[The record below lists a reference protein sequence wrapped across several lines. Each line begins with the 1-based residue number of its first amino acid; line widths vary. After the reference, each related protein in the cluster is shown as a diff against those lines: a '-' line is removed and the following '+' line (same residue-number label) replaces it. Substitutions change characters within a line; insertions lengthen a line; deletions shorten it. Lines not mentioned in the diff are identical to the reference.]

1 MRYWII
7 IAIVAAAVSVSIL
20 VSTMPSNHRPLVRD
34 LTADVGWTT
43 PSGSLQITCTATDPD
58 GDDLS
63 YGWVATGGGMV
74 GEGATVAWVAPESMG
89 LYYVTVVVTD
99 GRGGETRD
107 DVLVV
112 GRDNTSPTIDSL
124 SADSEWIPPSG
135 TLRMACNAS
144 DVDGDVL
151 SYEWTATGGGIS
163 GTGEAVNWTAPQGVG
178 IYSISV
184 VVRDGRGGE
193 DTAFLSLSVATRA
206 PPIIEKLTVTA
217 REPKYLKTN
226 PSGYTV
232 GRTKQYDIECVVS
245 DTGGGASYNWSCES
259 GDISGEGPVITW
271 TAPDES
277 LERTSVTVVVSDVYG
292 GMATESVVFRVAFCT
307 SCTFG

>member
-1 MRYWII
+1 
-7 IAIVAAAVSVSIL
+7 
-20 VSTMPSNHRPLVRD
+20 
-34 LTADVGWTT
+34 
-43 PSGSLQITCTATDPD
+43 
-58 GDDLS
+58 
-63 YGWVATGGGMV
+63 MV
-74 GEGATVAWVAPESMG
+74 GEGATAAWIAPDSTG
-89 LYYVTVVVTD
+89 LYWVTVIVTD
-99 GRGGETRD
+99 GRGGETTD

-112 GRDNTSPTIDSL
+112 VRHNTSPTIDSL
-124 SADSEWIPPSG
+124 STDSEWILPSSSLQV
-135 TLRMACNAS
+135 TCTAS
-144 DVDGDVL
+144 DLDGDVL
-151 SYEWTATGGGIS
+151 SYEWTATGGGVS
-163 GTGEAVNWTAPQGVG
+163 GTGEAADWTAPQGVG

-245 DTGGGASYNWSCES
+245 DADGAASYNWSCES
-259 GDISGEGPVITW
+259 GAISGEGPVITW

-292 GMATESVVFRVAFCT
+292 GMATESVVFRVASCT
-307 SCTFG
+307 ACTFG

>member
-1 MRYWII
+1 
-7 IAIVAAAVSVSIL
+7 VAVAVAVAVL
-20 VSTMPSNHRPLVRD
+20 VSTMPSNHRPLIRD

-43 PSGSLQITCTATDPD
+43 PSGGLQIMCIATDPD

-63 YGWVATGGGMV
+63 YGWSATGGDMV
-74 GEGATVAWVAPESMG
+74 GEGAAVAWSAPESTG
-89 LYYVTVVVTD
+89 LYYVTVIVTD
-99 GRGGETRD
+99 GRGGETAD

-112 GRDNTSPTIDSL
+112 VRDNTPPTIDSL
-124 SADSEWIPPSG
+124 STDSEWVLPSG
-135 TLRMACNAS
+135 SLQVACNAS
-144 DVDGDVL
+144 DLDGDVL

-163 GTGEAVNWTAPQGVG
+163 GTAEAVNWTAPEGVG
-178 IYSISV
+178 IYNISV

-193 DTAFLSLSVATRA
+193 DTASLSLSAA
-206 PPIIEKLTVTA
+206 ILPPPTIEKLTVTA

-271 TAPDES
+271 TAPDEA
-277 LERTSVTVVVSDVYG
+277 LARTSIMVVVSDVYG
-292 GMATESVVFRVAFCT
+292 GTVSESVVFRVADCT